1 MHPFQISAEDFN
13 PKVLFQY
20 KSHVK
25 PRPISHS
32 HDFLSTHYVV
42 SGHCMF
48 EVDGKEY
55 VGRVI
60 AKGNDSFIYMDDVL
74 YLNNKIKT
82 ENYLSS
88 IKEKYLATPGNSGY
102 FTHDFSLQTLTD
114 SKTRKIPKDSYL
126 ILNDNRQNTRDSRE
140 FGLISSKQ
148 IQGVIS
154 FRISPLKKFGF
165 IENK

>member
-1 MHPFQISAEDFN
+1 MKTGKISST
-13 PKVLFQY
+13 K
-20 KSHVK
+20 K
-25 PRPISHS
+25 PEKEIK
-32 HDFLSTHYVV
+32 DFLSDIIL
-42 SGHCMF
+42 GF
-48 EVDGKEY
+48 
-55 VGRVI
+55 
-60 AKGNDSFIYMDDVL
+60 
-74 YLNNKIKT
+74 
-82 ENYLSS
+82 
-88 IKEKYLATPGNSGY
+88 NSGY